1 MKKALFTLLLFSL
14 MTSAFIQKVEAHSPP
29 PPDTI
34 YLIIDKH
41 IIPLALPLTNF
52 KPKWIKSATIYK
64 KG

>member
-1 MKKALFTLLLFSL
+1 